1 MASIQIEQNE
11 TRAVVRLNEPL
22 TSAFAAELR
31 PRLQEVVAT
40 GTTQLAIDLSSVD
53 LVDSAGIGLLIAARN
68 SLAKVGGTMRI
79 IGVSAE
85 IQHLFKVM
93 RLDRHFQ
100 IEGIQGVGSPS

>member
-1 MASIQIEQNE
+1 MATIQIEQNE
-11 TRAVVRLNEPL
+11 TRAVVRLSEPL
-22 TSAFAAELR
+22 TSAFAGELR
-31 PRLQEVVAT
+31 PRLQEVIEKGA
-40 GTTQLAIDLSSVD
+40 TQLAIDLSSVD

-79 IGVSAE
+79 MGASQE

-100 IEGIQGVGSPS
+100 IEGIQGAGSLP